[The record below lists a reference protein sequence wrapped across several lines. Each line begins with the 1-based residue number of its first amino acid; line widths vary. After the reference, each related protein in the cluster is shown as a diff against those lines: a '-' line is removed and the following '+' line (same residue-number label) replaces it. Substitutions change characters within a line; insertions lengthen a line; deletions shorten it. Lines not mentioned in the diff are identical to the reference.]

1 MKESI
6 GTSYLFQIV
15 VVFVLLFTG
24 YLCLSINY
32 ARSYAVKNNIVN
44 NIQRE
49 KDFDDNARAKISKY
63 LDDVGFKSIGKCPN
77 DYAAYDA
84 NGTYQGDGK
93 KGVYCVQKVITTSN
107 PGDVPEKR
115 YYRVVVFYKL
125 DLPIFGSIF
134 SFNNIGDTYQMGAKN
149 QG

>member
-49 KDFDDNARAKISKY
+49 KGFNDITRNKIAKY
-63 LDDVGFKSIGKCPN
+63 LKDVGFKSTGKCPDGYN
-77 DYAAYDA
+77 AYTSD
-84 NGTYQGDGK
+84 GTLQGDGK
-93 KGVYCVQKVITTSN
+93 TGIYCVKKVTT
-107 PGDVPEKR
+107 PEHGDVPELS

-125 DLPIFGSIF
+125 DLPIFGSVF
-134 SFNNIGDTYQMGAKN
+134 RFKNLGDTYSMGDRD

>member
-44 NIQRE
+44 NIQRS
-49 KDFDDNARAKISKY
+49 KDFDDNARAKIAKY
-63 LDDVGFKSIGKCPN
+63 LSNVGFKSTGRCPS
-77 DYAAYDA
+77 DYGAYDVS
-84 NGTYQGDGK
+84 GTYQGDGK
-93 KGVYCVQKVITTSN
+93 TGVYCVKAIE
-107 PGDVPEKR
+107 VPEHDDITLRK
-115 YYRVVVFYKL
+115 YYRTVVFYKL
-125 DLPIFGSIF
+125 DLPIFGSVF
-134 SFNNIGDTYQMGAKN
+134 SFKNYGDTYQMGAKS

>member
-44 NIQRE
+44 SIQRE
-49 KDFDDNARAKISKY
+49 KDFNDVSRNKIAKY
-63 LDDVGFKSIGKCPN
+63 LADVGFKSTGKCPDGYEAFDSSGN
-77 DYAAYDA
+77 
-84 NGTYQGDGK
+84 TQGDGK
-93 KGVYCVQKVITTSN
+93 TGVYCVQKVIFQ
-107 PGDVPEKR
+107 DARDDLKEKD

-125 DLPIFGSIF
+125 DLPIFGSVF
-134 SFNNIGDTYQMGAKN
+134 SFKNYGDTYVFGARN
-149 QG
+149 QK

>member
-15 VVFVLLFTG
+15 VVFILLFTG

-32 ARSYAVKNNIVN
+32 SRSYAVKNNIVN

-49 KDFDDNARAKISKY
+49 KGFNDITRTKISKY
-63 LDDVGFKSIGKCPN
+63 LSKVGFKSIGKCPD
-77 DYAAYDA
+77 DYVAYSYT
-84 NGTYQGDGK
+84 GERQGDGAR
-93 KGVYCVQKVITTSN
+93 GVYCVREVVSQPQAN
-107 PGDVPEKR
+107 DLPKR
-115 YYRVVVFYKL
+115 SYYRVIVFYKL

-134 SFNNIGDTYQMGAKN
+134 SFKNFGDTYQMGDPS

>member
-32 ARSYAVKNNIVN
+32 ARSFAVKNNIVN

-49 KDFDDNARAKISKY
+49 KGFNDITRKKISRY
-63 LDDVGFKSIGKCPN
+63 LSDVGFKSTGRCPDGYN
-77 DYAAYDA
+77 AYNAD
-84 NGTYQGDGK
+84 GTLQGDGK
-93 KGVYCVQKVITTSN
+93 TGIYCVKKVITAPYQKDIPQVS
-107 PGDVPEKR
+107 

-125 DLPIFGSIF
+125 DLPIFSAVF
-134 SFNNIGDTYQMGAKN
+134 RFKNFGDTYLIGDLN

>member
-32 ARSYAVKNNIVN
+32 ARSYAVKNNIIN

-49 KDFDDNARAKISKY
+49 KDFNDLARGKIDKY
-63 LDDVGFKSIGKCPN
+63 LSKVGFKSVGKCPS
-77 DYAAYDA
+77 DYRAYDA
-84 NGTYQGDGK
+84 NGTYQGDGRS
-93 KGVYCVQKVITTSN
+93 GVYCVKEVVTALKADDL
-107 PGDVPEKR
+107 PKR
-115 YYRVVVFYKL
+115 KYYRVVVFYKL

-134 SFNNIGDTYQMGAKN
+134 SFKNLGDTYQMGEAER
-149 QG
+149 G

>member
-44 NIQRE
+44 NIERE
-49 KDFDDNARAKISKY
+49 KGFNDTTRAKISKY
-63 LDDVGFKSIGKCPN
+63 LSRVGFKSIGKCPN

-93 KGVYCVQKVITTSN
+93 KGVYCVQKVVTSAKH
-107 PGDVPEKR
+107 DDLPEKK

-134 SFNNIGDTYQMGAKN
+134 SFNNIGDTYQMGVKN